1 LWQPVEDG
9 CGEEAGM
16 ARVIR
21 CECGFVAR
29 GESEEEVIE
38 TIRGHLRT
46 DHPALVDSVS
56 REDLVTWVQV
66 E

>member
-1 LWQPVEDG
+1 M
-9 CGEEAGM
+9 M

-38 TIRGHLRT
+38 TIRAHLRS
-46 DHPALVDSVS
+46 DHPALVDSVT
-56 REDLVTWVQV
+56 REDLIGWMQV

>member
-1 LWQPVEDG
+1 
-9 CGEEAGM
+9 M

-29 GESEEEVIE
+29 GESEEAVIE
-38 TIRGHLRT
+38 TIRGHLRA
-46 DHPALVDSVS
+46 DHPALLDSVT
-56 REDLVTWVQV
+56 REDLIAWMQV

>member
-1 LWQPVEDG
+1 
-9 CGEEAGM
+9 M

-29 GESEEEVIE
+29 GESEDDVVE
-38 TIRGHLRT
+38 TIRGHMRT

-56 REDLVTWVQV
+56 REDLIGWMQV

>member
-1 LWQPVEDG
+1 
-9 CGEEAGM
+9 M
-16 ARVIR
+16 AKVIR

-29 GESEEEVIE
+29 ADSEEEVIE

-46 DHPALVDSVS
+46 DHPALSDSVT
-56 REDLVTWVQV
+56 REDLIGWMQV